1 VAAFDFEF
9 DFDYWRGLAEK
20 DPAAFFSA
28 REALLADFIA
38 SAPDYLR
45 SDLQNLQRTIDQSRI
60 EAGTP
65 DRATRRLM
73 GMMADHL
80 AALAQN
86 MVQLQDQS
94 RELAG
99 LLADQHAS
107 ANQPHPSNNPK
118 H

>member
-9 DFDYWRGLAEK
+9 DFDYWRSLAEK

-45 SDLQNLQRTIDQSRI
+45 GELQSLQHVIDQSRI

-65 DRATRRLM
+65 DRAARRLM

-99 LLADQHAS
+99 LLTDKPSSAGAS
-107 ANQPHPSNNPK
+107 R
-118 H
+118 